1 MPAPAFTDRKS
12 DSRHIEELLAEAR
25 YARQRYDL
33 YKAKMYGLRPTTL
46 TRLRELERMREGAD
60 ARLRRAQ
67 EEHPPT
73 AEDGHPPLP

>member
-1 MPAPAFTDRKS
+1 MSRSGLTDRMS
-12 DSRHIEELLAEAR
+12 DSRHIEALLAEAR

-67 EEHPPT
+67 EEHPSA
-73 AEDGHPPLP
+73 AEEHPANS

>member
-1 MPAPAFTDRKS
+1 MSSPTFTDRMS
-12 DSRHIEELLAEAR
+12 SAPQLEELLAEAR

-33 YKAKMYGLRPTTL
+33 YKAKTYGLRPTTL

-60 ARLRRAQ
+60 ARLRRAH